1 MSHPH
6 NSSKRVHVYIDE
18 TGDRG
23 RSSAS
28 SPIFGMAAV
37 IIEQSDTSVLRQALL
52 DLRKDFRVPNGKVL
66 SWKEYVKTHD
76 RRRQAARR
84 LAAVQG
90 IRVCYVYVD
99 KRALRPTAYGGSVEV
114 MYNYVAGKM
123 LKSAL
128 WAARSAFGTDGQV
141 WIRYGHVRRHNHQTT
156 ESYLRQQILPDPRVP
171 SAMLAGLNWVSAD
184 KYVESQAADI
194 FGGFL
199 KAALWPGGEFS
210 MVEPSYLLKVWSLIH
225 NTHVCAVPLGL
236 MSMPESNL
244 VTKEAWFP
252 CVQCPKSGA

>member
-171 SAMLAGLNWVSAD
+171 SAMLAGLNWVLPTNTSKARPPTFLVDSSRRRCGPVGSSRWLSLLTFSRYGASFTTRTSA
-184 KYVESQAADI
+184 
-194 FGGFL
+194 
-199 KAALWPGGEFS
+199 
-210 MVEPSYLLKVWSLIH
+210 
-225 NTHVCAVPLGL
+225 
-236 MSMPESNL
+236 
-244 VTKEAWFP
+244 
-252 CVQCPKSGA
+252 QCRLA